1 MGGDRDDRL
10 TIRCGEQVRQHEQ
23 RAIGCARKLLDHA
36 FHLIRVANLRSKRL
50 YRQQRSSS
58 LDCPPVQERRR
69 VWVKEICDA
78 RDVWSDTFYQFKP
91 LTGHRWLE
99 IREAGEIATWSRQ
112 ALRHTRCD
120 WVADLYKYRR
130 RRAGGFPD
138 RGSDGRRIGQDHIR
152 PQVDQ
157 LFGELARMCYVA
169 ATPAIDELG
178 IAAL

>member
-1 MGGDRDDRL
+1 MIDRRFVAVKRSGSTRSALSGSRANCSITSSISSALRTSAANGFIDSNGAAVSTALAYKRG
-10 TIRCGEQVRQHEQ
+10 RC
-23 RAIGCARKLLDHA
+23 
-36 FHLIRVANLRSKRL
+36 
-50 YRQQRSSS
+50 
-58 LDCPPVQERRR
+58 

-78 RDVWSDTFYQFKP
+78 RDVWSDTFHQFKP

-112 ALRHTRCD
+112 ALHHARGDR
-120 WVADLYKYRR
+120 VADLYKYRR

-152 PQVDQ
+152 PQVEQ
-157 LFGELARMCYVA
+157 LFGKLARMRYVA
-169 ATPAIDELG
+169 PTPAVDELD